1 MSQKL
6 SLSALPSF
14 QDDVTVPS
22 YSREDLSAG
31 IVHIGI
37 GNFHRAHMAVYLD
50 KLFSTGV
57 GHDWA
62 SAA

>member
-14 QDDVTVPS
+14 QDDVTIPS

-37 GNFHRAHMAVYLD
+37 GNFHRAHMAVYLED
-50 KLFSTGV
+50 RKSV
-57 GHDWA
+57 V
-62 SAA
+62 